1 MEDVLLSE
9 ESQLTSNDFDRNISA
24 DDKSRHST
32 VRTVSADERSRR
44 GVESKMED
52 RSRPP
57 STRSKTTLSPTIS
70 MLEIGSKE
78 RDGSSTGGWDS
89 GYVFVP

>member
-9 ESQLTSNDFDRNISA
+9 ESQLTTPNYLERNASG

-44 GVESKMED
+44 GIESKMDD

-78 RDGSSTGGWDS
+78 KDGNATGERD
-89 GYVFVP
+89 